1 VSDVSNKNMVLIGKI
16 QATQG
21 IRGQLRVIP
30 FAGDASSI
38 SLLDSV
44 TLKSPEGVME
54 RFPVISAKAHGKRVI
69 LTLDSFDNI
78 NQVLRLVGCEIY
90 AERATLPKLPV
101 DEFYWSDLL
110 GLQVV
115 TGEGEALGE
124 LDDIIE
130 TGSNDVY
137 VVKREGGELL
147 IPALDDVVLAVDL
160 AQGRMTVSLPE
171 GLLDL

>member
-1 VSDVSNKNMVLIGKI
+1 MVLIGKI

-38 SLLDSV
+38 SKLESV
-44 TLKSPEGVME
+44 SLKSPAGVME
-54 RFPVISAKAHGKRVI
+54 KFPVVSAKAHGKRVI
-69 LTLDSFDNI
+69 LTLKPFDNI
-78 NQVLRLVGCEIY
+78 NQVLHLVGREIY
-90 AERATLPKLPV
+90 ADRGALPELPS
-101 DEFYWSDLL
+101 DEYYWSDLL

-115 TGEGEALGE
+115 TEEGEELGE
-124 LDDIIE
+124 LADIIE

-137 VVKREGGELL
+137 VVNKDGREVL

-160 AQGRMTVSLPE
+160 AANRMTVSLPE

>member
-1 VSDVSNKNMVLIGKI
+1 MSGSKKVLIGKI
-16 QATQG
+16 QGPHG

-38 SLLDSV
+38 SQLKSV
-44 TLKSPEGVME
+44 SLKSPKGAME
-54 RFPVISAKAHGKRVI
+54 EYSVVSAKNNGKRII
-69 LTLDSFDNI
+69 LTLKPFDNI
-78 NQVLRLVGCEIY
+78 NQVLHLVGSEIY
-90 AERATLPKLPV
+90 ADRVALPELPD

-115 TGEGEALGE
+115 TSDGEELGE
-124 LDDIIE
+124 LVDIIE

-137 VVKREGGELL
+137 VVKHNGREVL
-147 IPALDDVVLAVDL
+147 IPALEDVVLSVDL
-160 AQGRMTVSLPE
+160 AEGRMTVSLPE